1 MLPQCRL
8 EEPKLLQNSQCLH
21 LWPSKILIYNDNKVW
36 FIGFW
41 ILKGYYG
48 IWIYLNIALTMGRGL
63 NEVKGR
69 KEVEE
74 GTMSVVE

>member
-1 MLPQCRL
+1 MT
-8 EEPKLLQNSQCLH
+8 
-21 LWPSKILIYNDNKVW
+21 IKVW